1 MEPRIQFQVWFFK
14 RKKKFSEGEGTK
26 SRPFHD
32 FRSVPQGSRPVPL
45 AENMLFQAGKG
56 AEITKE
62 KIQAVLYD
70 SRTAFESQTCQL
82 QFDFY

>member
-1 MEPRIQFQVWFFK
+1 MEPRIQFQVWFFE

-45 AENMLFQAGKG
+45 AENMFFQAGKG
-56 AEITKE
+56 AEVQRKNPGS
-62 KIQAVLYD
+62 AL
-70 SRTAFESQTCQL
+70 
-82 QFDFY
+82 